1 MNQIVAMNTTE
12 TVSAVAERF
21 FTIKKFAQKNREQ
34 GTWPDS
40 EAAIWAL
47 RANAPQN
54 GFGKAFLT
62 VGRRVLVNEEK
73 FWEAIAFLQ
82 EAKNVCKR

>member
-1 MNQIVAMNTTE
+1 MHQITE
-12 TVSAVAERF
+12 EINEKASAIFRKC
-21 FTIKKFAQKNREQ
+21 FTIKKFAKKNREQ

-40 EAAIWAL
+40 EAALWAL

-73 FWEAIAFLQ
+73 FWEAISLLQ